1 MIHKIGNVKDIDKL
15 TNLSDNE
22 KSVIH
27 KFANILTSMY
37 GSDRDIDNDYGGY
50 ILFATKGTTNEEI
63 KAVFDYEANLVEYTE
78 LHEDNICAAI
88 YITST
93 EFGVVLIMHLDDA
106 PDVIRNNIRKQSY
119 KEGHE
124 S

>member
-1 MIHKIGNVKDIDKL
+1 MIHKIGTVKDFEKL

-27 KFANILTSMY
+27 KFANILASMY

-50 ILFATKGTTNEEI
+50 ILFATHGTTNEEI

-78 LHEDNICAAI
+78 LHKDNICAAI

-93 EFGVVLIMHLDDA
+93 EFGVVLIMQLDDA
-106 PDVIRNNIRKQSY
+106 PDIIRQSIVNTS
-119 KEGHE
+119 EVR
-124 S
+124 

>member
-1 MIHKIGNVKDIDKL
+1 MIYKIGNVKDIDKI
-15 TNLSDNE
+15 SDISNDE
-22 KSVIH
+22 KAVIH

-78 LHEDNICAAI
+78 LHEGNICAAI

-93 EFGVVLIMHLDDA
+93 EFGVVLIIHLDDA
-106 PDVIRNNIRKQSY
+106 PDVIRNSIQKQIY
-119 KEGHE
+119 MV
-124 S
+124 

>member
-1 MIHKIGNVKDIDKL
+1 MIHKIGNVKDIDKISGI
-15 TNLSDNE
+15 SDNE

-50 ILFATKGTTNEEI
+50 ILFATHGTTNEEI
-63 KAVFDYEANLVEYTE
+63 KAVFDYEENVPEYTE
-78 LHEDNICAAI
+78 LHKGNICAAI

-106 PDVIRNNIRKQSY
+106 PNIIRQSILNTS
-119 KEGHE
+119 EVR
-124 S
+124 